1 MKRLLE
7 QLDSIKAIVD
17 TVSPSQ
23 IEHEP
28 QAVASGYELY
38 ARAYDP
44 IDQVKTLG
52 DRLIAEIRKGKPVN
66 GYLSAGYGYG
76 KTATLVYLWHEC
88 QQKQIV
94 AVPPFKFKELGNLM
108 VASYGWIKACL
119 RSQPELIPEIE
130 EVYHKYDLK
139 SQQTRATEIAE
150 KYKLSAEKALRIV
163 QEDLRSDT
171 TNTNSVLG
179 FWQESSP
186 ILKAAGFAGLAIF
199 ADESQEFLRTEE
211 GSSTRIQ
218 ILSDLLK
225 GMRAL
230 GSTPVALILSMPTDP
245 TESAIEE
252 QAGDIIHRMKEKK
265 VFLRLADVYNYKF
278 PGQLW
283 DSLCNKFL
291 DDKSQGSQL
300 AHPATIESL
309 GQLCDRKDLSNGP
322 RAVIEVFKRLV
333 HFAQVNQRP
342 YTPLDLIQDYLTGL
356 VQLYGT
362 EQHRISNT
370 INNLEQIIPVQQH
383 PKGREVIKL
392 LAIFPAGV
400 SEAVATEFGLLESLK
415 ELAEDGNLYGQH
427 ITRPTRDRFALVS
440 LSENQ
445 TAFTALDEILNR
457 FRQRWFGDWDDAQK
471 AIRANQI
478 FQNEILPL
486 LLPHSKPGQKANW
499 TWRYKDEWKQER
511 YGFYNLL
518 NGAPERYNAE
528 FPNRSLCISIG
539 SQSSG
544 LMRFQTPESTH
555 LDWRF
560 YLSYDRKATT
570 ARQLLTSITGTAQ
583 VDFHLQ
589 LGRSFEREYPTAFGL
604 LRKVIAPEQC
614 SACTLL
620 NLSDYIRDWLS
631 KHPEVSKADLAR
643 LEQHRKECHQY
654 VLQLLFPLIRA
665 EAWVIEGLEGVT
677 GSETKL
683 IESVFYQKC
692 KDLFPRYESFYN
704 SIRPTLLKYKLALG
718 KVMLAVRRG
727 RQLYQ
732 APKEEFEKLLETS
745 GSGLSSV
752 LSTFKQYGLISENK
766 IAGKKEENS
775 QLKFNEH
782 PLELIIQEQLKSRGR
797 LQTVDTRLGRQD
809 VKALDYPELW
819 KEVKKLGYLQEEFEE
834 AIEWL
839 QLRRY
844 VEWERQRGIIRQ
856 AVAELEPDDLN
867 GQMTELRNQVSRLIQ
882 AFDEILLQEV
892 NQRIN
897 EAQTTLHANR
907 DDEVA
912 LDQVQR
918 TIQASRERIE
928 GFCIG
933 KRSAIQKDLERI
945 KLQLENFTKDLN
957 ASKIGQTILGTS
969 GLEPCL
975 NDYRRNL
982 ERQVN
987 QLDRDC
993 KNLASSIRA
1002 KEADLL
1008 TLHHQVEQHN
1018 QSLKTCENTRKR
1030 LQPLVAGLEQ
1040 WKVILIRAGTL
1051 RENLTNDPNRLGR
1064 YEEDFV
1070 DRVVTHFGAHQIE
1083 SFRQYELL
1091 KTPLEQIE
1099 QEIHSERRLRRE
1111 AFDQLLSRYE
1121 NLLGRIA
1128 PTERHLRE
1136 RCRFDDE
1143 DRDGSCDTLKQ
1154 VVNEKLQNWCESRIL
1169 EWEDLERDLSFLAE
1183 ERDQEV
1189 TELLSQTRG
1198 LQTELASQ
1206 RTQLPTAIDDLE
1218 NLESRIGE
1226 LKSLFERGQ
1235 AIHGELR
1242 KLQFHKN
1249 ENLKGEEK
1257 QLLDTLHAGESA
1269 ITISQLRQ
1277 RLLDNR
1283 EVWELLKAL
1292 YKKGHLEIT
1301 LRRRD

>member
-44 IDQVKTLG
+44 IDQVKDLR
-52 DRLIAEIRKGKPVN
+52 DRLITEIRKGKPVN
-66 GYLSAGYGYG
+66 GYLSADYGYG

-119 RSQPELIPEIE
+119 RSQPELIPQVETL
-130 EVYHKYDLK
+130 YHKYGLK
-139 SQQTRATEIAE
+139 SQQTRADEMAG
-150 KYKLSAEKALRIV
+150 KYKLPAEKALRIV
-163 QEDLRSDT
+163 QEDLRADT

-179 FWQESSP
+179 FWQESFP
-186 ILKAAGFAGLAIF
+186 LLKAAGFAGLVVF

-211 GSSTRIQ
+211 GSSARIQ
-218 ILSDLLK
+218 VLSDLVK

-230 GSTPVALILSMPTDP
+230 GNTPVALILSMPTDP

-252 QAGDIIHRMKEKK
+252 QAGDIIHRMKEQK
-265 VFLRLADVYNYKF
+265 VFLRLADAYNYEF
-278 PGQLW
+278 PDQLW
-283 DSLCNKFL
+283 ESLCNKFL
-291 DDKSQGSQL
+291 DDKSQGNQL

-333 HFAQVNQRP
+333 HFSQDNQRS

-370 INNLEQIIPVQQH
+370 INNLEQLISVQQH

-400 SEAVATEFGLLESLK
+400 SEAVANEFGLLESLK
-415 ELAEDGNLYGQH
+415 DLAEDGNLYGQH
-427 ITRPTRDRFALVS
+427 ITQPTSDRFALVS

-445 TAFTALDEILNR
+445 TALTVLDEILNR

-471 AIRANQI
+471 AIRATQI

-486 LLPHSKPGQKANW
+486 LLPQSKPGQKANW

-544 LMRFQTPESTH
+544 LMRFQPLELTH

-560 YLSYDRKATT
+560 YLRYNRKETT
-570 ARQLLTSITGTAQ
+570 AQQVLTAIAGTGQ

-604 LRKVIAPEQC
+604 LRKVMAPEQC

-654 VLQLLFPLIRA
+654 VLQLLFPVIRP
-665 EAWVIEGLEGVT
+665 ENWVIEGLEGVT
-677 GSETKL
+677 GAESKL

-692 KDLFPRYESFYN
+692 KDIFPRYEAFYN
-704 SIRPTLLKYKLALG
+704 SIRPTLQKYRLALS
-718 KVMLAVRRG
+718 KVPLAVRRG
-727 RQLYQ
+727 RQLHQ
-732 APKEEFEKLLETS
+732 APKEEFEKLFETG
-745 GSGLSSV
+745 GSSLPSF
-752 LSTFKQYGLISENK
+752 LSTLKQYSLISEEK
-766 IAGKKEENS
+766 IASRKEDKS
-775 QLKFNEH
+775 LVKFNEH
-782 PLELIIQEQLKSRGR
+782 LLESIIQEKLQSRGR
-797 LQTVDTRLGRQD
+797 LQTVDTGRGRQD
-809 VKALDYPELW
+809 VKALDYPDLW
-819 KEVKKLGYLQEEFEE
+819 EEVEKLGYLREEFEE

-839 QLRRY
+839 QLRRH
-844 VEWERQRGIIRQ
+844 VEWERQRGIVRE

-867 GQMTELRNQVSRLIQ
+867 GQLTEVRNKIYKLIQ
-882 AFDEILLQEV
+882 AFDEPVLHEV
-892 NQRIN
+892 NQRID
-897 EAQTTLHANR
+897 EAQTTLDANR

-918 TIQASRERIE
+918 TIQAILERVE
-928 GFCIG
+928 GFCG
-933 KRSAIQKDLERI
+933 AKRSVSQKDLDRI
-945 KLQLENFTKDLN
+945 KLQLENFTRDLN
-957 ASKIGQTILGTS
+957 ASKVSQTILGTS

-975 NDYRRNL
+975 NDYRKNL

-993 KNLASSIRA
+993 KNLAGSIRVN
-1002 KEADLL
+1002 EADIMA
-1008 TLHHQVEQHN
+1008 LHRQLEQCN
-1018 QSLKTCENTRKR
+1018 QSFRNHETTKKR
-1030 LQPLVAGLEQ
+1030 LQPLVYGLEQ
-1040 WKVILIRAGTL
+1040 WRVIVTRAGTL
-1051 RENLTNDPNRLGR
+1051 RESLANDQNRLGR
-1064 YEEDFV
+1064 YEDDFA
-1070 DRVVTHFGAHQIE
+1070 DRVIEHFGNHQIE

-1091 KTPLEQIE
+1091 KAPLEQIE
-1099 QEIHSERRLRRE
+1099 QEINGERRSRRE
-1111 AFDQLLSRYE
+1111 AFEQLLSRYE
-1121 NLLGRIA
+1121 ELLGRIA
-1128 PTERHLRE
+1128 PRECHLRE

-1143 DRDGSCDTLKQ
+1143 DREGSYDTLKQ
-1154 VVNEKLQNWCESRIL
+1154 VVNEKLQNWCVSRTS
-1169 EWEDLERDLSFLAE
+1169 EWDELERDLSFLAE
-1183 ERDQEV
+1183 ERDQDV
-1189 TELLSQTRG
+1189 TNLLSQVRG
-1198 LQTELASQ
+1198 LLTELVLQ
-1206 RTQLPTAIDDLE
+1206 RTQLPAATEDLE
-1218 NLESRIGE
+1218 NLEARINE
-1226 LKSLFERGQ
+1226 IKSLFERGQ
-1235 AIHGELR
+1235 VLRGELR
-1242 KLQFHKN
+1242 KLQFHKE
-1249 ENLKGEEK
+1249 ENLKDEER
-1257 QLLDTLHAGESA
+1257 QLLSTISPGESS

-1277 RLLDNR
+1277 RTSDNR
-1283 EVWELLKAL
+1283 DVWEILKAL